1 MELKFCGGEGEENSH
16 EEEESHFLEERE
28 NLMCFYTFPKVQVNL
43 ALVGFSLVN

>member
-1 MELKFCGGEGEENSH
+1 MAVKEKKTATKKKREIG
-16 EEEESHFLEERE
+16 EERE